1 MIFDARTQ
9 DAHGDGI
16 SDGTSIGYPNI
27 IRPSCGLTGGYP
39 VKRETTGGSAPAAR
53 WATGAVSAR
62 AAFHPHLGD
71 VFGQSGP
78 HGGVARTFEPQHQVV
93 GELLAV
99 GLAPTVREQV
109 LQARGSGLAELV
121 RTGYANVEAL
131 VEDLFVVG
139 HGHQG

>member
-1 MIFDARTQ
+1 MER
-9 DAHGDGI
+9 G
-16 SDGTSIGYPNI
+16 
-27 IRPSCGLTGGYP
+27 
-39 VKRETTGGSAPAAR
+39 TTGRSAPAAR

-71 VFGQSGP
+71 VFGQPSL
-78 HGGVARTFEPQHQVV
+78 HRGVAGTFEPQHQVV

-109 LQARGSGLAELV
+109 LQARGGGLAELV
-121 RTGYANVEAL
+121 RTRYTNVEAL
-131 VEDLFVVG
+131 MENLLVVG